1 MNHKIKKCIEK
12 ALLDEV
18 MTTPKPGLVDLKDSG
33 AHKDMDFYI
42 FEKSTYAISPYLASM
57 FYEGHIW
64 RESLEQLFP
73 TIRKIGA
80 EAETAM
86 FRATNGVNT
95 HKGII
100 FTMGILSASA
110 GYLYQNQKHLRVED
124 ILEIAKK
131 MTRQKMKE
139 EFEKMRQREPVTHGE
154 ILFHKYGE
162 KGIRGQAEEGFPI
175 IHEIAYPMLKQQ
187 REKHYSPSTANL
199 NVLLSIM
206 CKLTDTNI
214 LTRSDYK
221 GLLWVQQEAE
231 RILKMGG
238 ASTQKGYQA
247 LIQMNQECIL
257 RNISPGGAAD
267 ILAATLFL
275 EQIEVCMA
283 V

>member
-1 MNHKIKKCIEK
+1 MNHKVKRCIEK
-12 ALLDEV
+12 ALLGEV

-33 AHKDMDFYI
+33 AHKDMDFHT
-42 FEKSTYAISPYLASM
+42 FEKSTYAISPYLAGM
-57 FYEGHIW
+57 FDEGYSW
-64 RESLEQLFP
+64 GGLPEQLFSI
-73 TIRKIGA
+73 IREIGIQ
-80 EAETAM
+80 AETAM
-86 FRATNGVNT
+86 FRATKGVNT

-110 GYLYQNQKHLRVED
+110 GYLYQNQKHLKTDD

-131 MTRQKMKE
+131 MTRQTMKE
-139 EFEKMRQREPVTHGE
+139 EFEKMLQREPVTHGE

-175 IHEIAYPMLKQQ
+175 IRDIAYPVLKQQ
-187 REKHYSPSTANL
+187 REKQCSFSAANL
-199 NVLLSIM
+199 NVLLSVM
-206 CKLTDTNI
+206 CKLVDTNV
-214 LTRSDYK
+214 LTRSDQN

-231 RILKMGG
+231 SIVKMGG
-238 ASTQKGYQA
+238 AATQEGYQA

-275 EQIEVCMA
+275 EQLESIL
-283 V
+283 